1 MSEYCG
7 PQTALDFPYPQ
18 NPLFA
23 RIAGKGLDR
32 VNVIPQFS
40 RFFEIDPML
49 KLITMAFAGIEF
61 EIHIECNPYFL
72 KKK

>member
-7 PQTALDFPYPQ
+7 PQAVLDFPYPQ

-23 RIAGKGLDR
+23 WIVGNGLDR
-32 VNVIPQFS
+32 INVIPQFS

-49 KLITMAFAGIEF
+49 ELIVTAFAEIEF
-61 EIHIECNPYFL
+61 EIQMEYIAIC
-72 KKK
+72 

>member
-23 RIAGKGLDR
+23 WIAGNDLDR
-32 VNVIPQFS
+32 AYVIPQFS

-49 KLITMAFAGIEF
+49 ELIAMAFAGIEF
-61 EIHIECNPYFL
+61 ELHIECIRIF
-72 KKK
+72 

>member
-7 PQTALDFPYPQ
+7 PQTALDISYPQ
-18 NPLFA
+18 HPLFA
-23 RIAGKGLDR
+23 WIAGNGLDR

-49 KLITMAFAGIEF
+49 IAMAFAGIEF
-61 EIHIECNPYFL
+61 EIHMEYIPFF
-72 KKK
+72 

>member
-1 MSEYCG
+1 MREYCG

-23 RIAGKGLDR
+23 WIAGNGLDR
-32 VNVIPQFS
+32 INVIPQFS

-49 KLITMAFAGIEF
+49 ELIAMAFAEIEF
-61 EIHIECNPYFL
+61 EIHMEYIPIF
-72 KKK
+72 

>member
-7 PQTALDFPYPQ
+7 PQAALDFPYPQ

-23 RIAGKGLDR
+23 WIVGNGLDCI
-32 VNVIPQFS
+32 NVIPQFS

-49 KLITMAFAGIEF
+49 ELIVTAFAEIEF
-61 EIHIECNPYFL
+61 EIRMEYIPIF
-72 KKK
+72 